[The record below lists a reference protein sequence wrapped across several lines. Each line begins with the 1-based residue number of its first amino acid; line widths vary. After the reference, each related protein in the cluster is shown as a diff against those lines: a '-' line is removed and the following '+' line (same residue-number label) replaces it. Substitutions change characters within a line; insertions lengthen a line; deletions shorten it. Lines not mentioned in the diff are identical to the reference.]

1 LDALALAGIGQSLE
15 TSSVTLL
22 TARPTPAAIR
32 LVIPGFAPLDHSSHW
47 FNELL
52 HFRNECLGLG
62 LIPRIIVPRSTEAP
76 VAAEID
82 ADRILDPLPALE
94 VNAGN
99 FVGSTVTFADTASFF
114 APLRAW
120 LAAECLGSSDII
132 YFPQGH
138 PILIRGIG
146 GWLSEQ
152 PDGKRPAVFFRIIG
166 DELTDLDTGR
176 FKPRAAFYRLAS
188 ADLKKAPGQERVFFL
203 VNSSAKARAVSRVLC
218 RRPFMMQH
226 HFGRAAGNVPVTD
239 PTSPTVYVH
248 LNARSGQCLAN
259 LGETIE
265 QVCAAE
271 PAARFLLKPAGD
283 ISQAIAA
290 LHLQDRPSV
299 EILPRDMNTADY
311 FKNLARSTLVLL
323 AYEAQP
329 YRVLTSGVF
338 TEAASLGKPVIV
350 PGGTWM
356 AEKMAQGYGV
366 GLSFEDPSARS
377 MAGVILKGI
386 QAAHQLAAAAQE
398 IAPRLAEE
406 TGCRRFIETMVALSR
421 TTPDMEPAYQI
432 EDGIDFSDAL
442 DSRGFMGEGW
452 GETEPWGAWTIGGRA
467 QLSLRVGARPD
478 GPLFLNA
485 FAHAC
490 PARQDKPG
498 LKVRVY
504 CDDET
509 IAEWKFGSTA
519 DSSQPRWFSALLP
532 ARQHLDEVLELA
544 FEIEGPTSPYAEGL
558 SQDKRLLGIG
568 LYKLSLNKLSLTATP
583 PERASTAAPPHRPGW
598 RFPNVFAAFVKKP

>member
-1 LDALALAGIGQSLE
+1 
-15 TSSVTLL
+15 LL

-52 HFRNECLGLG
+52 HFKNECLELG
-62 LIPRIIVPRSTEAP
+62 LIPRIIVPRATEAG

-82 ADRILDPLPALE
+82 ADPILDPLPALG
-94 VNAGN
+94 VNAEN
-99 FVGSTVTFADTASFF
+99 FVASTVTFADTVNLF

-120 LAAECLGSSDII
+120 LEAECLDSSDII

-152 PDGKRPAVFFRIIG
+152 PDGQRPAVFFRIIG

-188 ADLKKAPGQERVFFL
+188 ADLKQVPGQERVFFL
-203 VNSSAKARAVSRVLC
+203 VNSSAKARAVSRVLR

-226 HFGRAAGNVPVTD
+226 HFGRAAGPAPVTE
-239 PTSPTVYVH
+239 PAGPTVYVH
-248 LNARSGQCLAN
+248 LNARSGRCLAN
-259 LGETIE
+259 LGEIIAL
-265 QVCAAE
+265 VCAAE
-271 PAARFLLKPAGD
+271 PAVRFLLKPAGD
-283 ISQAIAA
+283 ISQALAA
-290 LHLQDRPSV
+290 LGLEERPLV

-350 PGGTWM
+350 PDGTWM

-366 GLSFEDPSARS
+366 GLSFEDPSVQS
-377 MAGVILKGI
+377 MADAILKGI

-421 TTPDMEPAYQI
+421 TTSDMEPVYRI
-432 EDGIDFSDAL
+432 EDEIDFSDAL
-442 DSRGFMGEGW
+442 DSRGFMGQGW

-467 QLSLRVGARPD
+467 QLSLRIGARPD

-485 FAHAC
+485 FAHAY
-490 PARQDKPG
+490 PARQDKAG

-504 CDDET
+504 CDDEP

-519 DSSQPRWFSALLP
+519 DSSQPRWFSAPLP
-532 ARQHLDEVLELA
+532 ASDRLDEVLKLD
-544 FEIEGPTSPYAEGL
+544 FEIEGATSPYSEGL
-558 SQDKRLLGIG
+558 SQDQRLLGMG

-583 PERASTAAPPHRPGW
+583 PHRPGW
-598 RFPNVFAAFVKKP
+598 RFRNLFAARRRDD

>member
-1 LDALALAGIGQSLE
+1 
-15 TSSVTLL
+15 
-22 TARPTPAAIR
+22 
-32 LVIPGFAPLDHSSHW
+32 VIPGFAPLDHSSHW

-52 HFRNECLGLG
+52 HFKDECLDLG
-62 LIPRIIVPRSTEAP
+62 LIPRIIVPRSTEAG

-94 VNAGN
+94 VNAEN
-99 FVGSTVTFADTASFF
+99 FVGATVTFADTASLF

-152 PDGKRPAVFFRIIG
+152 PDGNRPAVFFRIIG

-176 FKPRAAFYRLAS
+176 FKARAAFYRLAS
-188 ADLKKAPGQERVFFL
+188 ADLKQAPGQERVFFL
-203 VNSSAKARAVSRVLC
+203 VNSWAKARAVSRVLR

-226 HFGRAAGNVPVTD
+226 HFGRAAGITPVTE
-239 PTSPTVYVH
+239 PAGPTVYVH

-259 LGETIE
+259 LGEIIE
-265 QVCAAE
+265 RVCAVE
-271 PAARFLLKPAGD
+271 PTVRFLLKPAGD
-283 ISQAIAA
+283 IAKAIAA
-290 LHLQDRPSV
+290 LRLEERPFV
-299 EILPRDMNTADY
+299 ELLPRDMNTTDY

-350 PGGTWM
+350 PAGTWM
-356 AEKMAQGYGV
+356 AEKMAEGYGV
-366 GLSFEDPSARS
+366 GLLFEGPSTQS
-377 MAGVILKGI
+377 MADVILKSI
-386 QAAHQLAAAAQE
+386 RAARQLTAAAQE

-421 TTPDMEPAYQI
+421 TAPDMEPAYRI
-432 EDGIDFSDAL
+432 EDEIDFSDAL

-467 QLSLRVGARPD
+467 ELSLRIGARP
-478 GPLFLNA
+478 GGRLFLNA
-485 FAHAC
+485 LAHAY
-490 PARQDKPG
+490 PARQNKEG
-498 LKVRVY
+498 VNVRVY
-504 CDDET
+504 CDDEP
-509 IAEWKFGSTA
+509 IAEWKFGSA
-519 DSSQPRWFSALLP
+519 AAESGQPRWLSAPLP
-532 ARQHLDEVLELA
+532 ASERLHEVLKLA
-544 FEIEGPTSPYAEGL
+544 FEIEGATSPYAEGL
-558 SQDKRLLGIG
+558 SQDKRLLGMG
-568 LYKLSLNKLSLTATP
+568 LCKLSLTAA
-583 PERASTAAPPHRPGW
+583 EREGVSTATPPHRPGW
-598 RFPNVFAAFVKKP
+598 RWRNLFAARLRGD